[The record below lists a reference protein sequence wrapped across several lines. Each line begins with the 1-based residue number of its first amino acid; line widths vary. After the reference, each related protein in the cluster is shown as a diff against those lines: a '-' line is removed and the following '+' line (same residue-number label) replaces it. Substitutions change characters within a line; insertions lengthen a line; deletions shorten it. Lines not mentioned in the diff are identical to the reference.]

1 MLVDDIPESDKTVV
15 YWKNISPE
23 KTIDILHTRS
33 WIHCGGALRDTVEID
48 DMHNVCR
55 LCHIGTDSSFN
66 YRKDRGRVVGS
77 LPTHNGNSHF

>member
-33 WIHCGGALRDTVEID
+33 WIHCGGALRDTVGTAY
-48 DMHNVCR
+48 MHNACK
-55 LCHIGTDSSFN
+55 LCHIVAYYPFTDS
-66 YRKDRGRVVGS
+66 KERGPVVGS
-77 LPTHNGNSHF
+77 LPTHKGNSHF